1 MYVEIYRNI
10 IILSLGADTNIM
22 TQLLLI
28 LYFFLNYF
36 HILKVSSVRELGEGS
51 SFFSFYI
58 FNLPS
63 ASGVLK
69 QELETH
75 GALFSPRQYY
85 SYLSINTVST
95 QDETENAQVDRTIEI
110 D

>member
-1 MYVEIYRNI
+1 MYVEIYRNT
-10 IILSLGADTNIM
+10 IILSLGADMNIM

-51 SFFSFYI
+51 SFFFPFYI

-69 QELETH
+69 QELETP
-75 GALFSPRQYY
+75 GALFSPKQYY
-85 SYLSINTVST
+85 SYVG
-95 QDETENAQVDRTIEI
+95 
-110 D
+110 